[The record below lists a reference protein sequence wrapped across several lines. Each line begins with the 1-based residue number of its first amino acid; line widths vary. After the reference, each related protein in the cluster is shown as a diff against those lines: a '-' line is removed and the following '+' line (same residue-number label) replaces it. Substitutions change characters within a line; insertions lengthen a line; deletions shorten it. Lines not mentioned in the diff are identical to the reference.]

1 MSIIRRIK
9 RKNKQTGA
17 DEVVDLGAL
26 GSNIVQDATHRF
38 VTNEEKTAWN
48 GKVDASGGDI
58 SSTKISTITDSSE
71 PFPVPEEDDPTDTWV
86 GKIKKWQQDCLAKFG
101 NYLLTSMISNQ
112 HQNNTGTVPSSA
124 LAYLMQQAIVANQN
138 SINGLNTKL
147 TNFHVIATTLFN
159 GSAVYNQTYQT
170 TGPINDYELYQVT
183 VGWRQILCL
192 KNWYDDTHNSLI
204 GFAVY
209 PTQDYS
215 DLYRFEI
222 VFDQS
227 ADAQSFYTNTL
238 AVARLYPDGRY
249 EYHYDT
255 LVLNNIV
262 GLKTAPRDW

>member
-9 RKNKQTGA
+9 RKNKQTGK
-17 DEVVDLGAL
+17 DEVMDLGAL

-38 VTNEEKTAWN
+38 VTDEEKTAWN

-138 SINGLNTKL
+138 SIGVLNTNKL
-147 TNFHVIATTLFN
+147 DKTDIV
-159 GSAVYNQTYQT
+159 SQYNKLRIRNITIQYGKMECMVNYYGQA
-170 TGPINDYELYQVT
+170 
-183 VGWRQILCL
+183 
-192 KNWYDDTHNSLI
+192 SLV
-204 GFAVY
+204 FPEAY
-209 PTQDYS
+209 AS
-215 DLYRFEI
+215 EDLYHCLAIPMSGAYAVRSITNNGANNALALLMDNNGAHPDYQSMIWMQYI
-222 VFDQS
+222 VIGMQ
-227 ADAQSFYTNTL
+227 
-238 AVARLYPDGRY
+238 
-249 EYHYDT
+249 
-255 LVLNNIV
+255 
-262 GLKTAPRDW
+262 TA

>member
-138 SINGLNTKL
+138 SIGVLNT
-147 TNFHVIATTLFN
+147 NFTAIAGN
-159 GSAVYNQTYQT
+159 GTSNPMVVEALYAASYRLLSGWCIVYFDVRIGEIT
-170 TGPINDYELYQVT
+170 D
-183 VGWRQILCL
+183 
-192 KNWYDDTHNSLI
+192 DDTIIISGIPESKINSYARI
-204 GFAVY
+204 QRRKNSTAV
-209 PTQDYS
+209 
-215 DLYRFEI
+215 
-222 VFDQS
+222 
-227 ADAQSFYTNTL
+227 
-238 AVARLYPDGRY
+238 
-249 EYHYDT
+249 
-255 LVLNNIV
+255 
-262 GLKTAPRDW
+262 